1 MRFCGSWLH
10 FGKERLLECYMSG
23 VLSSVDART
32 KLVGQNRL
40 ELLLFN
46 LGGSQQFAINVFK
59 VQEVMR
65 MPHLT
70 RIPDRHPVVRGVT
83 HLRGQTVPVVDLRHA
98 IQMGPLKLNEEDA
111 TIIVTEYNMTVQAFL
126 VGGVDRIVNMNWS
139 EILPPPG
146 GAGRQHY
153 LTAITRIDDRIVEI
167 IDVEKVLAEIAPYN
181 SVLSADAYD
190 DVLLEKVRGKDILIV
205 DDSHVAIQQMRQ
217 VLEPM
222 GLNIIEANNG
232 LEAYQLLMHWKEEGR
247 DVSNNLVMIITDAEM
262 PEMDGYMLTTEIRR
276 DTELKDTFIILHTSL
291 SGNFNKAMVEK
302 VGCNGFLSK
311 FAPEAMAKEVQRL
324 MREKMK
330 MPPRAD

>member
-1 MRFCGSWLH
+1 
-10 FGKERLLECYMSG
+10 MSG

-40 ELLLFN
+40 ELLLFH
-46 LGGSQQFAINVFK
+46 LGGSQYFAINVFK

-65 MPHLT
+65 MPRLT
-70 RIPDRHPVVRGVT
+70 KIPDCHPVVRGMT
-83 HLRGQTVPVVDLRHA
+83 HLRGQTVPVVDLRQA
-98 IQMGPLKLNEEDA
+98 IQMGPLKVDEKDA

-139 EILPPPG
+139 EILPPPN

-167 IDVEKVLAEIAPYN
+167 IDVEKVLAEIAPYHTA
-181 SVLSADAYD
+181 LSADVYD
-190 DVLLEKVRGKDILIV
+190 QELLDAVHGKDILIV
-205 DDSHVAIQQMRQ
+205 DDSHVALDQMKQ
-217 VLEPM
+217 VLGPM
-222 GLNIIEANNG
+222 GLNIVEARNG
-232 LEAYQLLMHWKEEGR
+232 LEAWQLLMHWKEQGR
-247 DVSNNLVMIITDAEM
+247 DIANKLMMIITDAEM

-276 DTELKDTFIILHTSL
+276 DAELKDTFVILHTSL

-311 FAPEAMAKEVQRL
+311 FAPQAMAKEVQRL
-324 MREKMK
+324 MREKLR
-330 MPPRAD
+330 MPPRE

>member
-1 MRFCGSWLH
+1 
-10 FGKERLLECYMSG
+10 MSG

-46 LGGSQQFAINVFK
+46 LGGTQQFAINVFK

-65 MPHLT
+65 MPKLT

-98 IQMGPLKLNEEDA
+98 IQMGPLKVDENDA

-146 GAGRQHY
+146 GSGRQHY
-153 LTAITRIDDRIVEI
+153 LTAITRIEERIVEI
-167 IDVEKVLAEIAPYN
+167 IDVEKVLAEIAPYQAGLDD
-181 SVLSADAYD
+181 SAYD
-190 DVLLEKVRGKDILIV
+190 KELLERIKGKDILIV

-222 GLNIIEANNG
+222 GMNIIEAGNG
-232 LEAYQLLMHWKEEGR
+232 LDAYQLLMHWKQEGR
-247 DVSNNLVMIITDAEM
+247 DIENRLMMIITDAEM

-276 DTELKDTFIILHTSL
+276 DPELKNTIVVLHTSL

-302 VGCNGFLSK
+302 VGCDGFLSK
-311 FAPEAMAKEVQRL
+311 FKPEAMAKEVQRL
-324 MREKMK
+324 LRQKLK
-330 MPPRAD
+330 MPVRE

>member
-1 MRFCGSWLH
+1 
-10 FGKERLLECYMSG
+10 MSG

-40 ELLLFN
+40 ELLLFH
-46 LGGSQQFAINVFK
+46 LGGSQYFAINVFK
-59 VQEVMR
+59 VQEVMQ
-65 MPHLT
+65 MPRLT

-83 HLRGQTVPVVDLRHA
+83 HLRGQTVPVVDLRQA
-98 IQMGPLKLNEEDA
+98 IKMGPLKVDEKDA

-126 VGGVDRIVNMNWS
+126 VGGVDRIVNMNWN

-146 GAGRQHY
+146 GSGRQHY

-167 IDVEKVLAEIAPYN
+167 IDVEKVLAEIAPYQTN
-181 SVLSADAYD
+181 LSAESYD
-190 DVLLEKVRGKDILIV
+190 QELIEQIRGKDILIV
-205 DDSHVAIQQMRQ
+205 DDSHVAIEQMRQ
-217 VLEPM
+217 VLGPL
-222 GLNIIEANNG
+222 GLNIVEANNG

-247 DVSNNLVMIITDAEM
+247 DVRDKLMMVITDAEM

-276 DTELKDTFIILHTSL
+276 DPELKDTFVILHTSL

-311 FAPEAMAKEVQRL
+311 FAPEAMAQEVQRL
-324 MREKMK
+324 LREKLALMS
-330 MPPRAD
+330 